1 MLNTRC
7 LAWTLV
13 LSTGLVLACGSSGK
27 SKDAG
32 PGDGPSD
39 GTDTP
44 VADAPP
50 ITDAGG
56 NSSELLIDPDLG
68 GGEVSAGGDAGDVGT
83 GDASGDAPGMTTK
96 VAQFTSSLRACGLAY
111 ADATSTIWVFPCSSP
126 MAHAFTT
133 AGVAM
138 GTLPLQGEAADDGDL
153 DVAPRA
159 FMLGTTA
166 VPAGSLLF
174 TNGESGTAEIYAYDP
189 ATKMPLGMLATMF
202 GDNHV
207 VGASFHSTR
216 GSLFAVQ
223 DRQTGAGNR
232 VAEIEVSAGAVAA
245 NFATTPAV
253 VVNYGDVEVC
263 QPTGNLL
270 VVSSD
275 RTDLGEFT
283 PAGTF
288 VRYHNLPADV
298 TDLSGIGVDD
308 ATGELWVTG
317 TGGTVWKVNGTP
329 CPPRT

>member
-1 MLNTRC
+1 LVNNRC
-7 LAWTLV
+7 LSLCLV
-13 LSTGLVLACGSSGK
+13 FSVGLACGSSGK
-27 SKDAG
+27 SKDARG
-32 PGDGPSD
+32 IDGPTD
-39 GTDTP
+39 AAVLDMTATDTP
-44 VADAPP
+44 DATPVASDVGAGDMADAG
-50 ITDAGG
+50 AA
-56 NSSELLIDPDLG
+56 
-68 GGEVSAGGDAGDVGT
+68 EVAAEVGS
-83 GDASGDAPGMTTK
+83 GDASGVTTK
-96 VAQFTSSLRACGLAY
+96 VAQFTSSIRACGLAY

-138 GTLPLQGEAADDGDL
+138 GTLPLQGESADDGDL

-174 TNGESGTAEIYAYDP
+174 TNGEAGTAEIYAYDP

-216 GSLFAVQ
+216 GSFFAVQ
-223 DRQTGAGNR
+223 DRQTSAGNR
-232 VAEIEVSAGAVAA
+232 VAEIEVSTGAVAA
-245 NFATTPAV
+245 NFPTIPAV

-283 PAGTF
+283 PAGAF
-288 VRYHNLPADV
+288 VRYHDLPADV
-298 TDLSGIGVDD
+298 TGLSGIGIDD
-308 ATGELWVTG
+308 ATGDLWVTG

>member
-1 MLNTRC
+1 
-7 LAWTLV
+7 LV
-13 LSTGLVLACGSSGK
+13 FSCFALACGSSGK
-27 SKDAG
+27 NKDAG
-32 PGDGPSD
+32 AKDGPSD
-39 GTDTP
+39 TAILDMASADTP
-44 VADAPP
+44 DAAPVPPDVGSGDTADVAAGDMGAAEVAADA
-50 ITDAGG
+50 G
-56 NSSELLIDPDLG
+56 
-68 GGEVSAGGDAGDVGT
+68 
-83 GDASGDAPGMTTK
+83 GDAPGMTTK

-111 ADATSTIWVFPCSSP
+111 ADATSTIWVFPCSSQ

-138 GTLPLQGEAADDGDL
+138 GTLPLMGESADDGDL
-153 DVAPRA
+153 DVAPTA

-174 TNGESGTAEIYAYDP
+174 TNGEVGTAEIYAYDP
-189 ATKMPLGMLATMF
+189 TTKMPLGMLATMY

-207 VGASFHSTR
+207 VGASFHTTR

-223 DRQTGAGNR
+223 DRQTGAGNA
-232 VAEIEVSAGAVAA
+232 VAEINVATGAVAGT
-245 NFATTPAV
+245 FPTTPSV
-253 VVNYGDVEVC
+253 SVNYGDIEVC

-283 PAGTF
+283 PAGAF

-298 TDLSGIGVDD
+298 TALSGIGVDD

-317 TGGTVWKVNGTP
+317 TGGTVWKVGGTP
-329 CPPRT
+329 CPPRP

>member
-1 MLNTRC
+1 VVNNRC
-7 LAWTLV
+7 LSVCLV
-13 LSTGLVLACGSSGK
+13 FSVSLACGSSGK

-32 PGDGPSD
+32 AKDGPADAAMLDMSAA
-39 GTDTP
+39 DTP
-44 VADAPP
+44 DAT
-50 ITDAGG
+50 ITDSTGS
-56 NSSELLIDPDLG
+56 SSELLIDPDLG
-68 GGEVSAGGDAGDVGT
+68 GGDSG
-83 GDASGDAPGMTTK
+83 GDASGVTTK
-96 VAQFTSSLRACGLAY
+96 VAQFTSSIRACGLAY

-138 GTLPLQGEAADDGDL
+138 GTLPLQGESSDDGDL

-159 FMLGTTA
+159 FMLGATA
-166 VPAGSLLF
+166 IPAGSLLY

-189 ATKMPLGMLATMF
+189 ATKLPLGMLATMF
-202 GDNHV
+202 GDSHV

-223 DRQTGAGNR
+223 DRQTSAGNR

-245 NFATTPAV
+245 NFLTTPAV

-283 PAGTF
+283 PAGAF
-288 VRYHNLPADV
+288 VRYHDLPADV
-298 TDLSGIGVDD
+298 TGLSGIGIDD
-308 ATGELWVTG
+308 ATGDLWVTG

-329 CPPRT
+329 CPPRP

>member
-1 MLNTRC
+1 MIALVNHRC
-7 LAWTLV
+7 LSVCLV
-13 LSTGLVLACGSSGK
+13 FSVSLACGSSGK

-32 PGDGPSD
+32 AKDGPAD
-39 GTDTP
+39 AAILDMAPADTADATP
-44 VADAPP
+44 V
-50 ITDAGG
+50 T
-56 NSSELLIDPDLG
+56 PDVG
-68 GGEVSAGGDAGDVGT
+68 GGDVADVGVAEVAET
-83 GDASGDAPGMTTK
+83 GGGDAPGVTTK
-96 VAQFTSSLRACGLAY
+96 VAQFTSSIRACGLAY

-138 GTLPLQGEAADDGDL
+138 GTLPLQGESSDDGDL

-159 FMLGTTA
+159 FMLGATA
-166 VPAGSLLF
+166 IPAGSLLY

-223 DRQTGAGNR
+223 DRQTSAGNR
-232 VAEIEVSAGAVAA
+232 IAEIEVSAGAVAA
-245 NFATTPAV
+245 NFPTTPAV

-283 PAGTF
+283 PAGAF
-288 VRYHNLPADV
+288 VRYHDLPADV
-298 TDLSGIGVDD
+298 TGLSGIGIDD
-308 ATGELWVTG
+308 ATGDLWVTG

-329 CPPRT
+329 CPPRP

>member
-1 MLNTRC
+1 MADT
-7 LAWTLV
+7 
-13 LSTGLVLACGSSGK
+13 
-27 SKDAG
+27 SK
-32 PGDGPSD
+32 
-39 GTDTP
+39 
-44 VADAPP
+44 ADAPADTP
-50 ITDAGG
+50 DATAIDAGG
-56 NSSELLIDPDLG
+56 AD
-68 GGEVSAGGDAGDVGT
+68 AADAGAGDT
-83 GDASGDAPGMTTK
+83 ADASGDAPGVTTK

-166 VPAGSLLF
+166 IPAGSLLF

-189 ATKMPLGMLATMF
+189 VAKMPLGMLATMF

-232 VAEIEVSAGAVAA
+232 VAEVDVGSGAVAA
-245 NFATTPAV
+245 SFATTPAV
-253 VVNYGDVEVC
+253 SVNYGDVEVC

-283 PAGTF
+283 PAGAF

-308 ATGELWVTG
+308 ASGELWVTG
-317 TGGTVWKVNGTP
+317 TGGTVWKVGGTP
-329 CPPRT
+329 CPPRAP